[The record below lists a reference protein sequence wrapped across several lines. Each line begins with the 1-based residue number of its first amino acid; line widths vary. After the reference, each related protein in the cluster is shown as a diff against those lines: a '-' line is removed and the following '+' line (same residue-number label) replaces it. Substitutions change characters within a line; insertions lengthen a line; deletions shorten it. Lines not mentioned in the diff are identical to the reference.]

1 MGAGGGWSGAA
12 RRGGGGAG
20 AGGAGAAGAERGG
33 MRAAHGLCAALALL
47 LLPAGGRALRDGE
60 CEGEWGGAGQEGGG
74 GPGAPPGRAGSGAS
88 RGGAQSEE
96 APVRRP
102 QPRPQPRCCSPGV
115 FSSARCPLRARGCRE
130 VTAAGGSRSP
140 TAPLGTA
147 PGVTVTGAGWGRGR
161 GWGRAR
167 GAHSAPSPAASRARV
182 GGTHLSPRGGPDLLP
197 ASHPGA
203 QGSSEPL
210 GGCSPRHHGAL
221 STDPTVSCAA
231 PAPPQAGLGAVP
243 AAADALV
250 GVVLCLTLPSLS
262 LLEAAAGA
270 RVSPLL
276 SHARWVQWVAFSLG
290 NVLFLVPGNE

>member
-1 MGAGGGWSGAA
+1 MGPGPGLGAG
-12 RRGGGGAG
+12 
-20 AGGAGAAGAERGG
+20 
-33 MRAAHGLCAALALL
+33 
-47 LLPAGGRALRDGE
+47 
-60 CEGEWGGAGQEGGG
+60 EGG
-74 GPGAPPGRAGSGAS
+74 S
-88 RGGAQSEE
+88 Q
-96 APVRRP
+96 RP
-102 QPRPQPRCCSPGV
+102 EPCG
-115 FSSARCPLRARGCRE
+115 
-130 VTAAGGSRSP
+130 
-140 TAPLGTA
+140 
-147 PGVTVTGAGWGRGR
+147 
-161 GWGRAR
+161 
-167 GAHSAPSPAASRARV
+167 SRARV
-182 GGTHLSPRGGPDLLP
+182 GGTQLSPRGGPDLLP

-203 QGSSEPL
+203 QGSPEPL
-210 GGCSPRHHGAL
+210 GGCGPRHHGAL

>member
-60 CEGEWGGAGQEGGG
+60 CEGEWGGAGTGGGG

-102 QPRPQPRCCSPGV
+102 QPRRCSPGV

-130 VTAAGGSRSP
+130 VTAAGGG
-140 TAPLGTA
+140 LQ
-147 PGVTVTGAGWGRGR
+147 GVGPQR
-161 GWGRAR
+161 
-167 GAHSAPSPAASRARV
+167 
-182 GGTHLSPRGGPDLLP
+182 PR
-197 ASHPGA
+197 
-203 QGSSEPL
+203 SEP
-210 GGCSPRHHGAL
+210 PPAL
-221 STDPTVSCAA
+221 P
-231 PAPPQAGLGAVP
+231 
-243 AAADALV
+243 
-250 GVVLCLTLPSLS
+250 
-262 LLEAAAGA
+262 
-270 RVSPLL
+270 
-276 SHARWVQWVAFSLG
+276 
-290 NVLFLVPGNE
+290 